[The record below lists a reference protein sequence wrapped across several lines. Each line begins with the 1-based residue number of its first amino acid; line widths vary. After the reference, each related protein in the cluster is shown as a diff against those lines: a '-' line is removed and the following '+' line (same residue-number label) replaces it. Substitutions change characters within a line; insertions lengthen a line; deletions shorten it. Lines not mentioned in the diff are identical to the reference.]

1 MIKVKFE
8 TVCVLPPSVM
18 SVEQTCIKISDL
30 ENGIYTPSV
39 HGDFVDAEED
49 YLDDYDEAC
58 DLTNDLDNN
67 FEADIQ
73 EDINRTYENEVTDE
87 KDNNDSE

>member
-1 MIKVKFE
+1 MKNVQFDSE
-8 TVCVLPPSVM
+8 CVLPPSVL
-18 SVEQTCIKISDL
+18 SVEQSCITISDI
-30 ENGIYTPSV
+30 ERGTYTPSV
-39 HGDFVDAEED
+39 HGDFVDAEDD

-73 EDINRTYENEVTDE
+73 EDFNRLNEKEVKDETDA
-87 KDNNDSE
+87 